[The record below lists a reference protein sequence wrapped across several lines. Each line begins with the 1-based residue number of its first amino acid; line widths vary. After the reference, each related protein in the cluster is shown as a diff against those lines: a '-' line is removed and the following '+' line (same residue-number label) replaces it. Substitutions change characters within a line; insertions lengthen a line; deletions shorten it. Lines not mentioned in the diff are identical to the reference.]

1 MLDLEKIGSFI
12 QERRKLKGLTQL
24 ELANALHVTDRAISK
39 WECGRSMPDSSIMLD
54 LCKVLEISVNELLTG
69 EVLEMNDYS
78 KQAEMNLLEA
88 VKNKEESDRLLLR
101 MEILIGIIAIIIGI
115 TPIFVAAFVNALETW
130 QRILLIVGGFLVFI
144 PLILVA
150 LRIEQ
155 KAGYYECPHCHH
167 RYVPTFKQALFAP
180 HMGRSRRMKC
190 PNCGQKSYQKK
201 VITRNK

>member
-88 VKNKEESDRLLLR
+88 VKNKEESDRMLLR

-115 TPIFVAAFVNALETW
+115 TPIFVAAFVNTLETW
-130 QRILLIVGGFLVFI
+130 QRVLLIVGGFLVFI

-155 KAGYYECPHCHH
+155 KAGYYECQECHH
-167 RYVPTFKQALFAP
+167 RYVPTFWQALMAP
-180 HMGRSRRMKC
+180 HAGRSRKMKC
-190 PNCGQKSYQKK
+190 PHCGKRNYHKK
-201 VITRNK
+201 VISKE

>member
-54 LCKVLEISVNELLTG
+54 LCKVLEISVNELLTA

-88 VKNKEESDRLLLR
+88 VKNKEESDRMLLR
-101 MEILIGIIAIIIGI
+101 VEILIGIIAIIIGI
-115 TPIFVAAFVNALETW
+115 TPIFVAALVNSLETW
-130 QRILLIVGGFLVFI
+130 QRILLIVGGFVCFI
-144 PLILVA
+144 PLMMVA

-155 KAGYYECPHCHH
+155 KAGYYKCSECGHT
-167 RYVPTFKQALFAP
+167 YVPSFTATLFAP
-180 HMGRSRRMKC
+180 HMGRSRKMKC
-190 PNCGQKSYQKK
+190 PHCGKRCYHKK
-201 VITRNK
+201 VITRSK

>member
-24 ELANALHVTDRAISK
+24 DLANALHVTDRAISK

-54 LCKVLEISVNELLTG
+54 LCKELEISVNELLTG

-88 VKNKEESDRLLLR
+88 VKNKEESDRMLLR

-115 TPIFVAAFVNALETW
+115 TPIFVAAFVNTLETW
-130 QRILLIVGGFLVFI
+130 QRIVLIVGGFVCFI
-144 PLILVA
+144 PLMMVA

-155 KAGYYECPHCHH
+155 KAGYYKCSECGHT
-167 RYVPTFKQALFAP
+167 YVPSFAATLFAP
-180 HMGRSRRMKC
+180 HMGRSRKMKC
-190 PNCGQKSYQKK
+190 PHCGKRCYHKK
-201 VITRNK
+201 VITRSK

>member
-88 VKNKEESDRLLLR
+88 VKNKEESDRMLLR
-101 MEILIGIIAIIIGI
+101 MEILIGIIAIIIGV
-115 TPIFVAAFVNALETW
+115 TPIFVAALVNTLETW
-130 QRILLIVGGFLVFI
+130 QRVLLIVGGFLVFI

-155 KAGYYECPHCHH
+155 KAGYYECQECHH
-167 RYVPTFKQALFAP
+167 RYVPTFWQALMAP
-180 HMGRSRRMKC
+180 HAGRSRKMKC
-190 PNCGQKSYQKK
+190 PHCGKRNYHKK
-201 VITRNK
+201 VISKE

>member
-88 VKNKEESDRLLLR
+88 VKNKEESDRMLLR

-115 TPIFVAAFVNALETW
+115 TPIFVAAFVNTLETW
-130 QRILLIVGGFLVFI
+130 QRVLLIVGGF
-144 PLILVA
+144 
-150 LRIEQ
+150 
-155 KAGYYECPHCHH
+155 
-167 RYVPTFKQALFAP
+167 
-180 HMGRSRRMKC
+180 
-190 PNCGQKSYQKK
+190 
-201 VITRNK
+201 